1 MVVVALVEASL
12 VDPGFKLT
20 IVEARSVGVV
30 LSVAAV
36 AAAAVTEVSPLFL
49 AEEAAWVDL
58 KIMSRR
64 SATLTS

>member
-1 MVVVALVEASL
+1 MAAIALVEVSL
-12 VDPGFKLT
+12 VDFGFKLT
-20 IVEARSVGVV
+20 IVEAWSVGVV
-30 LSVAAV
+30 LLVAAV

-49 AEEAAWVDL
+49 AEGAASVDL

>member
-1 MVVVALVEASL
+1 MAAIALVEVSL
-12 VDPGFKLT
+12 VDFGFKLM

-58 KIMSRR
+58 KVMSRR
-64 SATLTS
+64 SVTLTS